1 MIKRMLN
8 LEMSSTETCFLWG
21 PRQTGKTTLLRQLFP
36 SAPRYDLLLAD
47 EYRRLVQDPTL
58 IRQECR
64 ARGLDGA
71 TQTDPIIID
80 EIQKIPALLD
90 EVHWLIENAGLRFI
104 LCGSSARKLRRQHGN
119 LLGGRAVRYELFPLV
134 YPELGDFDLDRAL
147 NHGLVPRHYLAN
159 SPRPLLAAYAG
170 DYLREEITAEAL
182 TRNVPAFSRF
192 LEVAALGNGEIV
204 SFSNIARECG
214 VSSPTIKQYFQI
226 LEDTLIGFAV
236 PSFRRRAKRRVI
248 AAPRFY
254 FFDVGVV
261 AEIARRGWVQPGSE
275 LFGRAFEHYL
285 VTEIRAHA
293 SYSGL
298 NYPLAYWRTVSQI
311 EVDCVLGDAEV
322 AVAIKSTERADDRH
336 LKGLREFRREFGG
349 GRCILV
355 TRDPKPRASDDGIEI
370 LPWPVFL
377 ERLWAGELAPGSP

>member
-1 MIKRMLN
+1 MITLD
-8 LEMSSTETCFLWG
+8 LSSTATCFLWG

-47 EYRRLVQDPTL
+47 EYRRLIQDPSL

-64 ARGLDGA
+64 ARGLTGA

-90 EVHWLIENAGLRFI
+90 EVHWLIENAGLRFV

-119 LLGGRAVRYELFPLV
+119 LLGGRAVRYELFPFV
-134 YPELGDFDLDRAL
+134 YPELDDFELDRAL
-147 NHGLVPRHYLAN
+147 NHGLVPRHYLAD
-159 SPRPLLAAYAG
+159 SPRPLLEAYAG

-192 LEVAALGNGEIV
+192 LEVAALGNGEVV

-214 VSSPTIKQYFQI
+214 VSGPTIKQYYQI
-226 LEDTLIGFAV
+226 LVDTLIAFEV
-236 PSFRRRAKRRVI
+236 PSYRRRAKRRVV
-248 AAPRFY
+248 AASRFY
-254 FFDVGVV
+254 FFDVGIV
-261 AEIARRGWVQPGSE
+261 AQLARRGVVQPGSE
-275 LFGRAFEHYL
+275 LFGRAFEHLL

-293 SYSGL
+293 SYSGF

-311 EVDCVLGDAEV
+311 EVDCVLGDADV
-322 AVAIKSTERADDRH
+322 AVEIKSTERADDRH

-355 TRDPKPRASDDGIEI
+355 SRDPRPRVTDDGIEI
-370 LPWPVFL
+370 LPWAVFL
-377 ERLWAGELAPGSP
+377 ERLWGGELAPGSR